1 MTIAEDIIK
10 SIRENDVDL
19 LKELVKELKS
29 TNQSINSIKFNKY
42 VSPLLCALLQETSN
56 IEIINFLLNEAGSNP
71 DGKLD
76 DDEVYDRQVLLEPVK
91 QALPPGMYERLKDS
105 TIDGFFKRKIEAKKD
120 DIKKRRTPL
129 QAAASW
135 GLLKIVDALIKAGAN
150 VDLPNSLGNTP
161 LHLAAGMT
169 CSSEIVDVLVKAR
182 SNVNAKNADGRTPLH
197 LLAIG
202 GASSCE
208 AENEKLLEMAHIL
221 LEAKADVNA
230 KDADGRTPLHLLA
243 IGGASSCEAEN
254 EKLLEMAHI
263 LLEAKADVNA
273 KDVSNH
279 TALHY
284 CLSSCNSLL
293 LPLGCALI
301 YANANV
307 QLETTVNTN
316 TNAEGTI
323 NLAEY
328 DRNLYN
334 RALTISTFPLFIP
347 LFSRNNLRRSS
358 IVKVSEEIR
367 ELILSYTLDEN
378 LINLFFRYR
387 QKFLKLQERTN
398 YRNLRAEDIGVN
410 IGVAQIE
417 EIEEKTEEETLN
429 PAIIATGS
437 CKPMLP

>member
-135 GLLKIVDALIKAGAN
+135 GFLKIVDALIKAGAN

-182 SNVNAKNADGRTPLH
+182 SNVNAKN
-197 LLAIG
+197 
-202 GASSCE
+202 
-208 AENEKLLEMAHIL
+208 
-221 LEAKADVNA
+221 
-230 KDADGRTPLHLLA
+230 ADGRTPLHLLA